1 MAHAGTAESS
11 SQRQS
16 AADWYIPV
24 LRLLSHDVM
33 DVCPRETALV
43 GTAIALNTLAWQ
55 TLLAVRPRGLVVVR
69 PTRVGYDDG

>member
-1 MAHAGTAESS
+1 MAHAGTAGSS

-16 AADWYIPV
+16 AADWNIPV
-24 LRLLSHDVM
+24 HRLLSHDVM

-55 TLLAVRPRGLVVVR
+55 TLLVACCEAPRFCSEALEGWVR
-69 PTRVGYDDG
+69 